1 MIALLAEEN
10 ELATIEVNGVPKII
24 TAKDL
29 DAKFKIVALDQSSTP
44 LSEAIKKNNLVQLLP
59 ILQGLGVPMSKVKEE
74 IIRLYDLPRNFLEE
88 EVQKEA
94 PIQPTTPPEEQRDI
108 GASGELPAEQL
119 AQSLLGGSRCRY
131 MIFNVKLAIITRKSF
146 FLSFILCMKESS

>member
-24 TAKDL
+24 TAQDL

-88 EVQKEA
+88 EAPAPA
-94 PIQPTTPPEEQRDI
+94 PIKPTTPPEEQRDI

-119 AQSLLGGSRCRY
+119 AQELLRGQ
-131 MIFNVKLAIITRKSF
+131 
-146 FLSFILCMKESS
+146 